1 MDPIVVPESESSQA
15 LVMLLLVVLLLLLL
29 SYHARIDFGHIE
41 KGFRCGKLGH
51 LAEVERVVGLEVNL
65 LQWGRHLPSLRGSS
79 SGRSLYGSLL
89 SF

>member
-1 MDPIVVPESESSQA
+1 MDPIVVPESEPSQA

-29 SYHARIDFGHIE
+29 SYHARIDFGHVE

-65 LQWGRHLPSLRGSS
+65 LQWGWHLPSLRGSS
-79 SGRSLYGSLL
+79 SGRSLYGSFL

>member
-1 MDPIVVPESESSQA
+1 MW
-15 LVMLLLVVLLLLLL
+15 LLVVLLMLLLL

-65 LQWGRHLPSLRGSS
+65 LQWGWHLPSLRGSS
-79 SGRSLYGSLL
+79 SGRSSLDGRLL